1 MKKRKNPEPVFVPAN
16 DCELWIFSVIMII
29 SLWGW
34 LVSWSNLLGPLYLR
48 MVLFE
53 DWREKK
59 FFAIKV
65 FREKF
70 KEDGE

>member
-1 MKKRKNPEPVFVPAN
+1 MIEKNEEKEKSGAGIVPAN
-16 DCELWIFSVIMII
+16 DCELWIFSVIIII

-34 LVSWSNLLGPLYLR
+34 LVSWSNLFGPLYLR

-59 FFAIKV
+59 FCYKGV
-65 FREKF
+65 PREI
-70 KEDGE
+70 

>member
-1 MKKRKNPEPVFVPAN
+1 MKRRKKNPEPVFVPAN
-16 DCELWIFSVIMII
+16 DCELWIFSVIIII

-34 LVSWSNLLGPLYLR
+34 LVSWSNLFGPLYLR

-59 FFAIKV
+59 FFYKGV
-65 FREKF
+65 PREI
-70 KEDGE
+70 

>member
-1 MKKRKNPEPVFVPAN
+1 MIEKNEEKEKNLEPVFVPAN
-16 DCELWIFSVIMII
+16 GCELWIFSVIIII

-34 LVSWSNLLGPLYLR
+34 LVSWSNLFGPLYLR

-59 FFAIKV
+59 FLL
-65 FREKF
+65 
-70 KEDGE
+70 